1 MGVLLVLRSHFPPQ
15 PVDKFFGGGGRWGA
29 SFVSLS
35 AKMHE
40 PVLWE

>member
-15 PVDKFFGGGGRWGA
+15 PVDKFFGGVGGGVQVL
-29 SFVSLS
+29 VSLS

>member
-15 PVDKFFGGGGRWGA
+15 PVDKFFGGWEVGCK
-29 SFVSLS
+29 FCVVTC
-35 AKMHE
+35 KNDE